1 MKIIKEEVAFNKNS
15 SIKIF
20 SPRLKH
26 YFYWHYHPEIELV
39 YVEAESG
46 ISHVGKNISTFEGSE
61 LILIGGNVPHLNFDY
76 RMETTYHQVVVQFKN
91 DFIPNTIAATPEFG
105 SINHLMERAY
115 MGLRFYG
122 NTKTSVGKLL
132 KDIKT
137 ENTYLSL
144 IEIMNILQLLSVSS
158 EVETLNTEDTRVKF
172 YLNDKIR
179 MGTIYNYIHEKYDKK
194 PDVNELA
201 ERVHLSTPAFCRYF
215 KKQTN
220 LTFTAFVNQYRI
232 SQARTMLLHQ
242 HKISDTCFAVGF
254 ESLSY
259 FNQVFKRITGESPSS
274 FQKKHQKKY

>member
-1 MKIIKEEVAFNKNS
+1 
-15 SIKIF
+15 
-20 SPRLKH
+20 
-26 YFYWHYHPEIELV
+26 
-39 YVEAESG
+39 
-46 ISHVGKNISTFEGSE
+46 
-61 LILIGGNVPHLNFDY
+61 
-76 RMETTYHQVVVQFKN
+76 
-91 DFIPNTIAATPEFG
+91 
-105 SINHLMERAY
+105 
-115 MGLRFYG
+115 LRFYG

-158 EVETLNTEDTRVKF
+158 ELETLNTEDTRVKF
-172 YLNDKIR
+172 FLNDKIR

-232 SQARTMLLHQ
+232 SQARTMLLRQ
-242 HKISDTCFAVGF
+242 NQISDTCFAVGF